1 VVLGLSAKQNTT
13 IDIDFQQGSWFAAV
27 PDRQFDLI
35 ISNPPYI
42 EQDDPCLKDLI
53 HEPQTALVSGKDG
66 LDDIRIIIKQAPQH
80 LTNNGFLL
88 LEHGYNQQLKIVDL
102 LTTNFTHIQ
111 TFKDYN
117 SNNRAVLAQLK
128 PYSI

>member
-1 VVLGLSAKQNTT
+1 
-13 IDIDFQQGSWFAAV
+13 V

-102 LTTNFTHIQ
+102 LTTNFH
-111 TFKDYN
+111 
-117 SNNRAVLAQLK
+117 SCK
-128 PYSI
+128 PTALLEININGCILLGHC

>member
-1 VVLGLSAKQNTT
+1 MVVFCLATASDCLEKSVATTCQCGFLSA
-13 IDIDFQQGSWFAAV
+13 
-27 PDRQFDLI
+27 
-35 ISNPPYI
+35 
-42 EQDDPCLKDLI
+42 
-53 HEPQTALVSGKDG
+53 
-66 LDDIRIIIKQAPQH
+66 
-80 LTNNGFLL
+80 NGFLL

-128 PYSI
+128 PCLFLESMRIFKRPFDIASASCLNFFVASPKIGKLLGHCQ

>member
-1 VVLGLSAKQNTT
+1 VAKQNTT

-80 LTNNGFLL
+80 LTNNGTTVNNGIIFFIFSLGFKL
-88 LEHGYNQQLKIVDL
+88 RYPQISRNLAKQFPYFWRCNEKI
-102 LTTNFTHIQ
+102 
-111 TFKDYN
+111 
-117 SNNRAVLAQLK
+117 
-128 PYSI
+128 